1 MEITHFL
8 VFSITLKARIFF
20 VKFGVFFH
28 PKSKNYFFFL
38 AFTTNAVGQRFTNI
52 NGFGIWGPH

>member
-52 NGFGIWGPH
+52 T